1 VLSVQANERTDI
13 PLKRNTNMSKL
24 NSIDP
29 AVATGKTQELFE
41 AVRTKLGLVPNMTR
55 VMAVNPIVLES
66 YLALAGTLAQGRLD
80 PRVRTL
86 IALTVAQANG
96 CDYCLSVHTAVG
108 GMQKL
113 SADALTAARDG
124 LSSEPRTRA
133 VLALAQA
140 IVNARGHISDG
151 DLAAARQADLD
162 DAEIAEIVAQVALNS
177 FTNFFNSVA
186 DTEIDFPAVRAQSRL
201 AA

>member
-13 PLKRNTNMSKL
+13 PLKRNTNMSRL